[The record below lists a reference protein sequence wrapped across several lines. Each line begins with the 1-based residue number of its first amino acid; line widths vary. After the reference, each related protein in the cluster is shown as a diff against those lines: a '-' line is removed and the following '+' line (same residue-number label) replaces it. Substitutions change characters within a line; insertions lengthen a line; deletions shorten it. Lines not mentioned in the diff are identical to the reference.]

1 MQINNQ
7 TIELILIAL
16 VAVAM
21 VVQAIVLM
29 AAVAAMRKAAR
40 SLVEKMEEF
49 RSSVVPLVDK
59 TRELFTRVS
68 PKIEETADD
77 LAVLTHALRQQTT
90 DVQNAADEI
99 VSRARR
105 QANRIDSMLTN
116 VLDSLE
122 RAGGF
127 MADAVSKPM
136 RQVNALMASAKA
148 VIESLRGSA
157 PSSASAPPAQPNH
170 APGDSDL
177 YV

>member
-29 AAVAAMRKAAR
+29 AAVAAMRKAAN
-40 SLVEKMEEF
+40 SLVSKIEEF

-59 TRELFTRVS
+59 TREVFSRVA

-77 LAVLTHALRQQTT
+77 LSVLTHALRQQTA

-105 QANRIDSMLTN
+105 QAGRIDTMLTN
-116 VLDSLE
+116 VLDALE

-127 MADAVSKPM
+127 MADTVAKPM
-136 RQVNALMASAKA
+136 RQVSALLASAKA
-148 VIESLRGSA
+148 VVESLRS
-157 PSSASAPPAQPNH
+157 SAPPPSTAPGSQPNH